1 MKIHEY
7 QAKNI
12 LREYNVLVPRGE
24 VAASPLDFCKSL
36 KEIKIFS
43 L

>member
-12 LREYNVLVPRGE
+12 LREYNLPIPRGE
-24 VAASPLDFCKSL
+24 VAETPEKVEKLPPH
-36 KEIKIFS
+36 
-43 L
+43 